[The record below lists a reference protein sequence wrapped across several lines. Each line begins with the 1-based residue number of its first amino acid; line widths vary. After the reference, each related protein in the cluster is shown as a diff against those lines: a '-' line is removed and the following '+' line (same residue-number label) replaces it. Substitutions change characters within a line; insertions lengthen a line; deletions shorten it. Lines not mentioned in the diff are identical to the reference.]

1 MRGPEKPI
9 LRFLRQD
16 QLREAH
22 MGSSASQG
30 WRTKPMDLLQQ
41 PVRFLSSEGAMANA
55 VAHQVYMGIGS
66 NIGNK
71 KENFLEA
78 LSRLAKLPDTKIIK
92 ESSLYESEPL
102 GDSKDWYVN
111 GAIEIETKF
120 KPDMLLKKFKNIERA
135 MGRKKVKKRWGA
147 RIIDLDILL
156 YDAIVIKKKNL
167 RIPHPEMS
175 NRKFVLVPLSE
186 IAPQVIHPEL
196 GVTVSELLVSVK
208 DDKKVHLY
216 HA

>member
-1 MRGPEKPI
+1 META
-9 LRFLRQD
+9 L
-16 QLREAH
+16 
-22 MGSSASQG
+22 
-30 WRTKPMDLLQQ
+30 
-41 PVRFLSSEGAMANA
+41 
-55 VAHQVYMGIGS
+55 AHQVYVGVGS
-66 NIGNK
+66 NVGNK

-78 LSRLAKLPDTKIIK
+78 LSRLAKLPDTKIVK

-102 GDSKDWYVN
+102 GDSTDWYIN
-111 GAIEIETKF
+111 GAIEIETKL

-156 YDAIVIKKKNL
+156 YEGLVVRKKTLN
-167 RIPHPEMS
+167 IPHPEMQK
-175 NRKFVLVPLSE
+175 RKFVLIPLSE

-196 GVTVSELLVSVK
+196 GVTISELLVTVK
-208 DDKKVHLY
+208 DDKKIHLF